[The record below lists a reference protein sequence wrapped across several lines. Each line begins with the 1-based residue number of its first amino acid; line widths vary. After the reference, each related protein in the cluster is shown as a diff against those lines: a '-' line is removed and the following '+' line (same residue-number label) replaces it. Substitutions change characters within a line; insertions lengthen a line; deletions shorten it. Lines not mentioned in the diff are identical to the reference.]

1 MRTPVDGFE
10 QQVATRY
17 TCVCELQTQ
26 LRELSNVQIIH
37 FMLNNQIR
45 ELIPIEDQN
54 GQQEFQV
61 FQNQQFG
68 EIRIKGTADNP
79 LFCLTDVCKALGL
92 QSRHVIERLSK
103 DAVSTDTLM
112 TNGGNQVFT
121 FVNEDGFYDVVLD
134 SRKSKA
140 KEFRKWVTSE
150 VLPSIRKTGS
160 FSIDN
165 LSRKELALMAYRAEV
180 EKERLQLENKSLHED
195 IQTQQNINNLLQG
208 EIDEL
213 QPKARIYN
221 QVMQSADL
229 DALKTTSS
237 VANEI
242 GMSGQKLNRMLIACG
257 IIYKQQDGDYLFTS
271 EYIGWGLGKLVS
283 TVVNDKG
290 MVRTYI
296 KWNTRGRAYIHA
308 LYDTNWD
315 KRRAWH
321 LLKESKDVNEA

>member
-1 MRTPVDGFE
+1 M
-10 QQVATRY
+10 AA
-17 TCVCELQTQ
+17 
-26 LRELSNVQIIH
+26 QIKRCD
-37 FMLNNQIR
+37 L
-45 ELIPIEDQN
+45 IEDVDYQAIHQRVECSN
-54 GQQEFQV
+54 GI
-61 FQNQQFG
+61 G
-68 EIRIKGTADNP
+68 YTTRIEY
-79 LFCLTDVCKALGL
+79 ALSL
-92 QSRHVIERLSK
+92 N
-103 DAVSTDTLM
+103 A
-112 TNGGNQVFT
+112 
-121 FVNEDGFYDVVLD
+121 
-134 SRKSKA
+134 A
-140 KEFRKWVTSE
+140 KEISMMSQTEKGKEARRYFIECERIAMKKQDSPA
-150 VLPSIRKTGS
+150 LPQDYKHA
-160 FSIDN
+160 
-165 LSRKELALMAYRAEV
+165 LLQLLAQV
-180 EKERLQLENKSLHED
+180 EANEKLQLENKTLHED

-208 EIDEL
+208 ENDVL
-213 QPKARIYN
+213 RPKGRIYD

-271 EYIGWGLGKLVS
+271 EYIGWGLGKVVS